1 MDNDQLFIMNLL
13 FNLLNNKS
21 LPQSNYSYDYSI
33 ISKNNSYIISINYKN
48 KLYTFMEQYDDKMD
62 ID

>member
-21 LPQSNYSYDYSI
+21 LPHCNNTYTYSI

-48 KLYTFMEQYDDKMD
+48 KLYTFIEQDDDKMD

>member
-21 LPQSNYSYDYSI
+21 LPHSNNTYTYNI
-33 ISKNNSYIISINYKN
+33 IYKNDNYIISINYKD
-48 KLYTFMEQYDDKMD
+48 KLYTFMEEYDDKMD
-62 ID
+62 IE